1 MRNFIE
7 QLKGM
12 NACAD
17 ARGWLCS
24 LPKTTTPQQAWDI
37 CERGDWMLWLV
48 GRMDR
53 SQPYSDERKLIVGSA
68 LECAR
73 LAWQWMPGA
82 AQDCT
87 SLHERWV
94 NGKDVPIK
102 ALQKARASSSSAASS
117 SAASYAAASYA
128 AASAAYAAYAASSAA
143 AYAAAY
149 AASTAAAAATAA
161 AETKYNT
168 LVKCADL
175 VRKSYPVV
183 PEIQESSYVMEF
195 AP

>member
-94 NGKDVPIK
+94 NGKDVPIT
-102 ALQKARASSSSAASS
+102 ALQKARASSSSAA
-117 SAASYAAASYA
+117 
-128 AASAAYAAYAASSAA
+128 AYAASTA
-143 AYAAAY
+143 